1 MQNRSTNAEDFQ
13 HLSHSFAVM
22 VKHYASKFIIDDHTH
37 ERHQLLYA
45 TSGLMQLCIGN
56 EIWLVPNDRAILI
69 PAGKVHSIKMLSDV
83 AMHTLYIDVNSA
95 AASTKT
101 LKAISVNPLMREL
114 ITALGKEKINYQRDS
129 RAEKIAQLIELELQL
144 AKNAPLIIPLPQDPR
159 LQQVCAALMKN
170 PAADITLYQWGVK
183 YGASERT
190 FSRLFNNELGM
201 SFRQWRQLI
210 RFHYAFELL
219 AKNKSIKHVATAC
232 GYLSPSA
239 FTAAFQQYSGH
250 TPSNI
255 NFKMHRV
262 NV

>member
-1 MQNRSTNAEDFQ
+1 MQIIKRQSNNVVIFAGDDLSLDQNGCRGVGWQFRNIDPSELTIETVESIPEQFVGGGWSHNDGVWTSNAIADQ
-13 HLSHSFAVM
+13 V
-22 VKHYASKFIIDDHTH
+22 
-37 ERHQLLYA
+37 
-45 TSGLMQLCIGN
+45 
-56 EIWLVPNDRAILI
+56 IL
-69 PAGKVHSIKMLSDV
+69 PAK
-83 AMHTLYIDVNSA
+83 
-95 AASTKT
+95 
-101 LKAISVNPLMREL
+101 
-114 ITALGKEKINYQRDS
+114 

-144 AKNAPLIIPLPQDPR
+144 AKNEPLIIPLPQDPR

-170 PAADITLYQWGVK
+170 PADNKTLYQWGVK

-190 FSRLFNNELGM
+190 FSRLFNNELGL
-201 SFRQWRQLI
+201 SFRQWRQLV

-255 NFKMHRV
+255 NF
-262 NV
+262 